1 MPLIPRRLL
10 FSHLCCSDPWY
21 LRLPCLTTDSSSP
34 PPSVQQEAEHVEGF
48 AKECAVVTHHRL
60 TKGPAGGPLLI
71 PDPDAELAEPLVVR
85 PTSEAI
91 IWC

>member
-1 MPLIPRRLL
+1 M
-10 FSHLCCSDPWY
+10 
-21 LRLPCLTTDSSSP
+21 
-34 PPSVQQEAEHVEGF
+34 EGF